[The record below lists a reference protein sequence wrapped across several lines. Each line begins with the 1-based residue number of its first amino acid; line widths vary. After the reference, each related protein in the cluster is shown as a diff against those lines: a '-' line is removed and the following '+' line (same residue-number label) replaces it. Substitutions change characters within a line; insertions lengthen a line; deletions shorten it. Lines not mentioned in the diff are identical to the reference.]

1 MGRSRSNAVSYATK
15 TGDILIKHNAG
26 GATGNLITFGQW
38 LFGSKGKSK
47 YMHSAIASSPLTV
60 IEMSGDGLHENNL
73 LSDNAD
79 YTYDVFRCKKRNL
92 ATGAAEVGKMM
103 MGFVQNA
110 NSGDFKY
117 TVKGALK
124 SLFGKK
130 SLGNANRINII
141 LDNLLA
147 GGKENYFCSGHTV
160 LCYVVAME
168 QTNIHVQGS
177 FPIQGM
183 RAVFGNENTGYNPA
197 YLHDH
202 LQKNSN
208 FNFVGTV
215 KAGQIVA
222 N

>member
-1 MGRSRSNAVSYATK
+1 MPRNRSNAIVGAVKS
-15 TGDILIKHNAG
+15 GDILIKHNAG
-26 GATGNLITFGQW
+26 GLTGNLITAGQW
-38 LFGSKGKSK
+38 LTGAGGKSK
-47 YMHSAIASSPLTV
+47 YMHSAIASSSVTV

-73 LSDNAD
+73 LSENAG
-79 YTYDVFRCKKRNL
+79 YTYDAFRCKQSNL
-92 ATGAAEVGKMM
+92 AEGAAEVGKMM
-103 MGFVQNA
+103 MGFVQN
-110 NSGDFKY
+110 NTGDIKY
-117 TVKGALK
+117 TIKGALK

-130 SLGNANRINII
+130 SLGNANRINLI

-177 FPIQGM
+177 FPVQGM
-183 RAVFGNENTGYNPA
+183 RAVFGNESSGYNPA

-208 FNFVGTV
+208 FTFVGKV
-215 KAGQIVA
+215 KAGQIVT